1 MTKVKICGFTE
12 PNNAR
17 DAALA
22 GVDAIGLV
30 FYDKSPRNV
39 DIHSAQ
45 KIIEA
50 LPPFINR
57 VGLFVNANPSFIDEI
72 LCEVPLDTLQFHGD
86 ESVLDCAQYQMPF
99 IKSLRV
105 KPDTNVK
112 EIAENFSSAS
122 ALLLDSFS
130 PSSYG
135 GTGESFD
142 WSLACVKI
150 SLPIILAGGLTV
162 DNVADAIKQVN
173 PYAVD
178 ASSGVESAPGVKDI
192 DMLCEIISKNNEALE
207 VLKNKHQVD
216 IRSYPEEV
224 LNELYEISTKVVKEL
239 SLSSDF
245 AKEVYNSYTS
255 FHEKTRNWNEISIK
269 SYLNTNK

>member
-162 DNVADAIKQVN
+162 DDVADAIKQVN

-192 DMLCEIISKNNEALE
+192 DKIEAF
-207 VLKNKHQVD
+207 
-216 IRSYPEEV
+216 IRH
-224 LNELYEISTKVVKEL
+224 T
-239 SLSSDF
+239 
-245 AKEVYNSYTS
+245 NS
-255 FHEKTRNWNEISIK
+255 
-269 SYLNTNK
+269 

>member
-12 PNNAR
+12 ANNAR

-39 DIHSAQ
+39 DIHTAQ
-45 KIIEA
+45 KIIEV

-86 ESVLDCAQYQMPF
+86 ESVLDCTQYQMPF

-105 KPDTNVK
+105 KPDTNVI

-150 SLPIILAGGLTV
+150 SLPIILAGGLTA

-192 DMLCEIISKNNEALE
+192 DKIEAF
-207 VLKNKHQVD
+207 
-216 IRSYPEEV
+216 IRH
-224 LNELYEISTKVVKEL
+224 T
-239 SLSSDF
+239 
-245 AKEVYNSYTS
+245 NS
-255 FHEKTRNWNEISIK
+255 
-269 SYLNTNK
+269 

>member
-72 LCEVPLDTLQFHGD
+72 LCEAPLDTLQFHGD
-86 ESVLDCAQYQMPF
+86 ESVLDCTQYQMPF

-192 DMLCEIISKNNEALE
+192 DKIEAF
-207 VLKNKHQVD
+207 
-216 IRSYPEEV
+216 IRH
-224 LNELYEISTKVVKEL
+224 T
-239 SLSSDF
+239 
-245 AKEVYNSYTS
+245 NS
-255 FHEKTRNWNEISIK
+255 
-269 SYLNTNK
+269 

>member
-1 MTKVKICGFTE
+1 MTVSRKCSRGDTLKLCLTLLFFFFQAEDGIRAWSVT
-12 PNNAR
+12 
-17 DAALA
+17 
-22 GVDAIGLV
+22 GVQTCV
-30 FYDKSPRNV
+30 FR
-39 DIHSAQ
+39 
-45 KIIEA
+45 
-50 LPPFINR
+50 L

-99 IKSLRV
+99 IKSLRL

-173 PYAVD
+173 PYVVD

-192 DMLCEIISKNNEALE
+192 DKIEAF
-207 VLKNKHQVD
+207 
-216 IRSYPEEV
+216 IRH
-224 LNELYEISTKVVKEL
+224 T
-239 SLSSDF
+239 
-245 AKEVYNSYTS
+245 NS
-255 FHEKTRNWNEISIK
+255 
-269 SYLNTNK
+269 

>member
-192 DMLCEIISKNNEALE
+192 DKIEAF
-207 VLKNKHQVD
+207 
-216 IRSYPEEV
+216 IR
-224 LNELYEISTKVVKEL
+224 
-239 SLSSDF
+239 
-245 AKEVYNSYTS
+245 
-255 FHEKTRNWNEISIK
+255 
-269 SYLNTNK
+269 NTNS

>member
-112 EIAENFSSAS
+112 EIAENFSSAC

-135 GTGESFD
+135 GTCESFD

-192 DMLCEIISKNNEALE
+192 DKIEAF
-207 VLKNKHQVD
+207 
-216 IRSYPEEV
+216 IRH
-224 LNELYEISTKVVKEL
+224 T
-239 SLSSDF
+239 
-245 AKEVYNSYTS
+245 NS
-255 FHEKTRNWNEISIK
+255 
-269 SYLNTNK
+269 